1 MYTEYFGLKE
11 SSFSITPDPQ
21 FLYLSQEHREA
32 LAHLI
37 YGAGEGGGF
46 VLLTGEVGTGKTTI
60 CRTFL
65 EQLPKEVDAA
75 LILKPALSAPE
86 LLLSICEEFGI
97 GAHAETSSTKL
108 LNDRLTKY
116 LLNAQTEEGR
126 PDAVLYDMLRT
137 ISDRQG
143 KRVRKKKYSNK
154 KLIDR
159 LNRYLLNAHAK
170 GRRPVLIIDEA
181 QNLKPKVLE
190 QIRLLT
196 NLETDKHKLLQ
207 IFLIGQPELRQ
218 MLRQKNLRQLA
229 QRITARFHL
238 LPLSSSET
246 AEYVNHRLTVAGAAR
261 PIFTPAAIR
270 RIYRFSGGVPR
281 LINIL
286 CDRALLGAY
295 ASRSHQVNSWIVA
308 KSIRE
313 LQGGQTLLEKQTG
326 QHRIR
331 ISVLLLILS
340 ISGGWLAWSRH
351 ESGTPDPVTSTAVD
365 NSAQKIEAPVKL
377 KPNTSTQ
384 TVLSPRI
391 DEKNDDPGK
400 TLVVKRIMYDQ
411 LAGMQLLL
419 SRWGLTYALEENIA
433 PCQYAKLHRLL
444 CRSSSGGWNKL
455 RSYNRPALIKLID
468 SERRIGYSLVLGLST
483 HQATL
488 HVVDD
493 SRIDLPLDSL
503 DPYWFGDFILLWR
516 PPINGTLLISPQAS
530 GEIIRWLRK
539 TLSGVPGYAFID
551 NGSEE
556 YDTALH
562 EAVIRFQLYNGLQPD
577 GLVGPDTMI
586 LLNTLTAAPG
596 VPTLE

>member
-1 MYTEYFGLKE
+1 MYTEFFGLKE

-97 GAHAETSSTKL
+97 GAHAETSSAKL
-108 LNDRLTKY
+108 LNDRLSKY
-116 LLNAQTEEGR
+116 LLNTQTEEGR

-143 KRVRKKKYSNK
+143 NRVRKKKYSTK
-154 KLIDR
+154 RLIDR
-159 LNRYLLNAHAK
+159 LNRYLLKAHAQ

-238 LPLSSSET
+238 MPLCSGET
-246 AEYVNHRLTVAGAAR
+246 AEYINHRLTVAGAVR
-261 PIFTPAAIR
+261 TIFTPAAIR

-295 ASRSHQVNSWIVA
+295 ASRRHQVNSWIVA

-340 ISGGWLAWSRH
+340 ITGGWLAWSRH
-351 ESGTPDPVTSTAVD
+351 ESGAPDPVSSAAVG
-365 NSAQKIEAPVKL
+365 NISQQFEVPVKL
-377 KPNTSTQ
+377 KPSVSTQ
-384 TVLSPRI
+384 IALSPLI
-391 DEKNDDPGK
+391 DEKNDDPAE
-400 TLVVKRIMYDQ
+400 TPAITSIMHDQ
-411 LAGMQLLL
+411 WTGMHLLL
-419 SRWGLTYALEENIA
+419 ARWGLTYAVDEYVP
-433 PCQYAKLHRLL
+433 PCQYAKMHRLL
-444 CRSSSGGWNKL
+444 CRKSSGGWNKL
-455 RSYNRPALIKLID
+455 RTYNRPALIKLTD
-468 SERRIGYSLVLGLST
+468 SEGRSGYSLVLGLSA

-488 HVVDD
+488 HVGG
-493 SRIDLPLDSL
+493 SSIDLPLDLL

-516 PPINGTLLISPQAS
+516 PPANGTVLISPQAS
-530 GEIIRWLRK
+530 GEIIHWLRK
-539 TLSGVPGYAFID
+539 TLAGVPGYAVID

-596 VPTLE
+596 LPTLE